1 MGHDTGDRCGIDDAV
16 EHTFEIADR
25 QNIGID
31 SYDDVSIT
39 GYPAEHAIRLRPYPL
54 TRELRRR
61 DKNGRSFAEVRLP
74 TLKCT
79 NVEIPANE
87 DVQAGI
93 PASPVER
100 SKGKIECSDLGK
112 KSLGWAD
119 RDYKCHLV
127 HAALPCE
134 ANVRNLSTN
143 FLPPHAE
150 F

>member
-1 MGHDTGDRCGIDDAV
+1 MGDDTGDRCGIDDAV

-39 GYPAEHAIRLRPYPL
+39 GYPAEYAIRLRPYPL
-54 TRELRRR
+54 TRELSRR
-61 DKNGRSFAEVRLP
+61 DKNGGSFAEVRLP
-74 TLKCT
+74 TLERT

-93 PASPVER
+93 PAPPVER
-100 SKGKIECSDLGK
+100 SKGKIECSYLGK

-134 ANVRNLSTN
+134 TNVRNLSTN
-143 FLPPHAE
+143 FLHPQVE